1 MSLCGHEPQRCNNK
15 RRALIEFQIRV
26 EYIELG
32 QLLKAVGAVGSGGDV
47 KAFLETQSVLVNGE
61 PEVRRGLKLRP
72 GDRVRLPSGDDIL
85 MT

>member
-1 MSLCGHEPQRCNNK
+1 M
-15 RRALIEFQIRV
+15 IEFQIRG

-47 KAFLETQSVLVNGE
+47 KAYIESGTVLVNE
-61 PEVRRGLKLRP
+61 ETETRRGRKLHP